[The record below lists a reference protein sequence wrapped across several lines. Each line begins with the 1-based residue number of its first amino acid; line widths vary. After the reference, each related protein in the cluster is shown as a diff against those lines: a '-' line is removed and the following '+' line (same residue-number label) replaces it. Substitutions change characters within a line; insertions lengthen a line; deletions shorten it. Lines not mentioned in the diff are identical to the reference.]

1 MSANN
6 DKRIQSI
13 EFIERHAYGTNKDIV
28 HENEEIV
35 TCDNVIDDFIE
46 ENKTKRNLN
55 WPYILDHPL
64 RIIIMGD
71 SRSGKTNALLNLIK
85 LMQC

>member
-13 EFIERHAYGTNKDIV
+13 DFIERHGYGTNKDIV

-35 TCDNVIDDFIE
+35 TCDNVIDDFTE

-55 WPYILDHPL
+55 WP
-64 RIIIMGD
+64 
-71 SRSGKTNALLNLIK
+71 
-85 LMQC
+85 